1 MVIAELA
8 AAKAKSSSSSL
19 ESRRRCR
26 PHGRHH
32 AIDVTCTVVVV
43 VRRITAA
50 AVVSDLCVGSQAPI
64 VRSLE
69 ADSEES
75 KCECR
80 KRYRKGVYSSS
91 RNISR

>member
-1 MVIAELA
+1 MPPML
-8 AAKAKSSSSSL
+8 
-19 ESRRRCR
+19 
-26 PHGRHH
+26 
-32 AIDVTCTVVVV
+32 CTVVVV
-43 VRRITAA
+43 VGRITAA
-50 AVVSDLCVGSQAPI
+50 VVVGRIKAAVVVSDLCIGSQAPI

-80 KRYRKGVYSSS
+80 KRYQKGGYSSS

>member
-8 AAKAKSSSSSL
+8 AAKAKSSSSSSL
-19 ESRRRCR
+19 WSRRRCR

-32 AIDVTCTVVVV
+32 ATDVICTVVVV
-43 VRRITAA
+43 VGRITAA
-50 AVVSDLCVGSQAPI
+50 VVVSDLCIGSQAPI

-80 KRYRKGVYSSS
+80 KKVSERRV
-91 RNISR
+91 